1 MNLFISDA
9 FAQSGN
15 TAQSPVLTFIM
26 FGAIFVLFYFMLIRP
41 QQKKQKEHREMVANL
56 KKGDEV
62 VTVGGVLGKI
72 SNLDEN
78 FVSLEIAD
86 GVEIKVQRHAVQLP
100 MQKGTIKGTMKKGS

>member
-9 FAQSGN
+9 FAQSGD
-15 TAQSPVLTFIM
+15 TAANPMMTFIM

-41 QQKKQKEHREMVANL
+41 QQKKQKEHREMVSNL

-72 SNLDEN
+72 SDLDEN

-100 MQKGTIKGTMKKGS
+100 MQKGTIKGATKKGS